1 MQPKDTTKQGKQ
13 AQLFQS
19 RLDQILNP
27 DHPLFKL
34 ANQIAW
40 QVFADEFGALY
51 VENAGRP
58 GKPIRLLVG
67 LHYLKYTYGESDE
80 SVVER
85 FVENPYWQYFCG
97 CEYFQHEIP
106 LEASSLTRWRKRV
119 GAGGMEKL
127 LRETVE
133 TAKRG
138 KLLMERDVERVT
150 IDTTVQEK
158 AIAFPTDAR
167 LYYKMLR
174 TLVRAAR
181 QRRIGLRQSYE
192 RVGKKALIR
201 QGRYSHAQQMKR
213 AQRETKRL
221 KVYLGRVVRDLER
234 KVVTADETLAGQ
246 LALAHRLLQQQR
258 TDTGKLYSI
267 HAPEVECIAKGKAH
281 KRYEFGCKVALVST
295 AKKNWV
301 VGIDAIHENPY
312 DGHTVEGSLQQTK
325 RITGWQ
331 PGHAYC
337 DRGYRGGPQSIEGTM
352 IHITGRRK
360 SSISRSAWRW
370 FKRRAAIEPMF
381 SHLKEDHRMDRNKLK
396 GREGDR
402 INALLSGCGYNMRKL
417 LRAFLWLIF
426 QWLRSK
432 QNNLKCKLVTTQ
444 NLLYAF

>member
-13 AQLFQS
+13 GHLFQS

-34 ANQIAW
+34 AKQIVW
-40 QVFADEFGALY
+40 EVFAEEFGALY

-97 CEYFQHEIP
+97 YEYFQHEIP
-106 LEASSLTRWRKRV
+106 LEASLLTKWRKRV

-127 LRETVE
+127 LQETVA

-138 KLLMERDVERVT
+138 KLLSKRDVERVT

-174 TLVRAAR
+174 SLVRAAR
-181 QRRIGLRQSYE
+181 KRRIGLRQSYE

-213 AQRETKRL
+213 ARRETKRL

-234 KVVTADETLAGQ
+234 RVVAADETLAGQ

-337 DRGYRGGPQSIEGTM
+337 DKGYRGGPRSIEGTM

-360 SSISRSAWRW
+360 SSISRSAWGW

-381 SHLKEDHRMDRNKLK
+381 SHLKEDHRMDRNHLK

-417 LRAFLWLIF
+417 LRAFFWLIF
-426 QWLRSK
+426 QWLRSER
-432 QNNLKCKLVTTQ
+432 NNLEYELVTTQ
-444 NLLYAF
+444 NLLYAA